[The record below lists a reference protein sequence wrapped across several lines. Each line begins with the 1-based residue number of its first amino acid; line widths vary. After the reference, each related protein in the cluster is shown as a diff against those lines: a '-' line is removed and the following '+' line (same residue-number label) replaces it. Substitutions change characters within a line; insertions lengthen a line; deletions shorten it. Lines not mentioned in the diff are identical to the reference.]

1 MYTKSLYLLAA
12 VPLAAAHPQ
21 AAAAAKPKTGENG
34 QQGGLFGMG
43 ASPSIPKGFEG
54 IAKALGKGVAA
65 MMPNINIDPTS
76 MMYTGPEYPK
86 GKVSLADYYDPGTGP
101 YKAQLSTDPSLPN
114 HVIYAPKV
122 PPPPGV
128 KMPVFLWGNGGC
140 TSSGTP
146 YGMFLTEIAS
156 YGYLAIANG
165 PPGGAPPSLDQP
177 RGQMLPGP
185 DGKQIYGKQSAAGNG
200 QSKVQDML
208 DAQDWVVKGNAKKFG
223 NIDIDNFITGG
234 SSCGGL
240 EAYSASYNNPR
251 VKLVGVYNSGL
262 LDAKKTPLLKELTAK
277 IAYFAGGP
285 KAIEYTNVGCIQ
297 PVMLCQC

>member
-1 MYTKSLYLLAA
+1 MYTNSLYLLAVVPLVAA
-12 VPLAAAHPQ
+12 VPQQ
-21 AAAAAKPKTGENG
+21 APAKPKTGENG
-34 QQGGLFGMG
+34 QMGGLYGMG
-43 ASPSIPKGFEG
+43 AALAIPKGFES
-54 IAKALGKGVAA
+54 IASALGKGISSI
-65 MMPNINIDPTS
+65 MPNINIDPTS

-86 GKVSLADYYDPGTGP
+86 GKVSLADYYHPGTGKYP
-101 YKAQLSTDPSLPN
+101 AHLLTDPSLPN

-128 KMPVFLWGNGGC
+128 KMPVLLWGNGGC

-146 YGMFLTEIAS
+146 YGMFLTEVAS
-156 YGYLAIANG
+156 HGYIAIANG

-177 RGQMLPGP
+177 RGSMLPGP
-185 DGKQIYGKQSAAGNG
+185 DGKQIYSKQSAKGNG

-223 NIDIDNFITGG
+223 NVDIDSFITGG

-251 VKLVGVYNSGL
+251 VSPQN
-262 LDAKKTPLLKELTAK
+262 
-277 IAYFAGGP
+277 
-285 KAIEYTNVGCIQ
+285 
-297 PVMLCQC
+297 